1 MLVMAHKREGLLGQ
15 IEAGVL
21 DDAVPLSSLLQK
33 CIVLGGQAG
42 SERMRDWARR
52 ELNGYAGA
60 ETVPDYRH
68 IPAVL
73 MAVITNRAGYNGIT
87 QRIHASVFPDQIR
100 DMILDKVNLEDAIL
114 GGGIGELE
122 ALAGRDTDA
131 HRLSPHWASFIA
143 DTLNEFNMAPNSR
156 VAAVYWAVSNASI
169 RGLLVRVRTAL
180 AELVVELIVLTPQD
194 QEVPDKLAADQATQF
209 VITGDR
215 PTINYSSQKAAA
227 GGTNV
232 AVGTSASGPVTVSG
246 AHGTAIGSRAA
257 MGANSSVVGSQTMQ
271 GDHNAIA
278 GRDATSA
285 GARSSPR
292 KRAGGRGCASE
303 AWSSPSPPSSAAS
316 PPPAASPSPCSP
328 GSAGRRGANC
338 CRCRPRRAGT
348 GSWRGAVVVLR
359 PGHCAGGGGL

>member
-1 MLVMAHKREGLLGQ
+1 VRAKMPAVAHKREGLLAQ

-21 DDAVPLSSLLQK
+21 DDRVSLSSLLQK

-42 SERMRDWARR
+42 SEKMRDWARG
-52 ELNGYAGA
+52 ELNGYVSA
-60 ETVPDYRH
+60 ETVPEYRH
-68 IPAVL
+68 IPAAL
-73 MAVITNRAGYNGIT
+73 TAVITNNAGYNGIT

-100 DMILDKVNLEDAIL
+100 DMILDKVDLEDAIL

-122 ALAGRDTDA
+122 ALASLDKDE
-131 HRLSPHWASFIA
+131 HHLSPHWASFIV

-180 AELVVELIVLTPQD
+180 AELVAELIVLTPQD

-215 PTINYSSQKAAA
+215 PTINYSPQHATD

-232 AVGTSASGPVTVSG
+232 TVGAPAAGPVTVSG
-246 AHGTAIGSRAA
+246 AHGTAIGSQA
-257 MGANSSVVGSQTMQ
+257 VQ

-278 GRDATSA
+278 GRDAADA
-285 GARSSPR
+285 GAKEQPANEGWWARLR
-292 KRAGGRGCASE
+292 KRGVVVAFTTVIGGI
-303 AWSSPSPPSSAAS
+303 AAV
-316 PPPAASPSPCSP
+316 
-328 GSAGRRGANC
+328 
-338 CRCRPRRAGT
+338 AGT
-348 GSWRGAVVVLR
+348 VVAVFAWTGWT
-359 PGHCAGGGGL
+359 PWS